1 MKTKKSTETAR
12 PRLFVGGP
20 LHGHRKIVTGFK
32 SIEHSSEGLVEYTAI
47 SMVRQIA
54 HFAEDETLERLV
66 HQKLWVMLDE
76 CWYRKSMNHETMK
89 EAVKS
94 VEAMLTDKDWDSASQ
109 ITESGE
115 AYKARMKRIADLDK
129 TTELGDEE

>member
-1 MKTKKSTETAR
+1 MNPT
-12 PRLFVGGP
+12 RLFVGGP

-47 SMVRQIA
+47 SMVRQVA

-76 CWYRKSMNHETMK
+76 CWYRKAMNHETMK